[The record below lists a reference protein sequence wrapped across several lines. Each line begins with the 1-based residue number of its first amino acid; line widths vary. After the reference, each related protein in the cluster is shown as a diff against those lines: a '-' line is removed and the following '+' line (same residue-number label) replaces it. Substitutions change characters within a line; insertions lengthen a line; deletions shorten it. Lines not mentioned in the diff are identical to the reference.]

1 MNKTDY
7 VIVGKIASTY
17 GVQGWLKVVSYTES
31 TYDIAEY
38 TPWYV
43 EESGSFKPI
52 DVTEVRE
59 YGKGII
65 VKFAGYDNPEK
76 AKLLTGKKIGIL
88 RSQLPALD
96 KDEYYWSDLE
106 GLTVI
111 NQNGVNLGQIVYLI
125 ETGSNDVLVVKGET
139 EHAIPYLPND
149 VIISIDLANKIMRV
163 DWELI

>member
-1 MNKTDY
+1 MNKSDY

-17 GVQGWLKVVSYTES
+17 GVHGWLKLVSYTEPS
-31 TYDIAEY
+31 VGITEY
-38 TPWYV
+38 QPWHL
-43 EESGSFKPI
+43 EEKDGFKPV

-59 YGKGII
+59 YGKGFI
-65 VKFAGYDNPEK
+65 VKFAGYDSPEK
-76 AKLLTGKKIGIL
+76 ARILTGKKIAIL
-88 RSQLPALD
+88 RSQFPALD

-111 NQNGVNLGQIVYLI
+111 DQNGVTLGQIVYLI

-139 EHAIPYLPND
+139 EHAIPYLLND
-149 VIISIDLANKIMRV
+149 VIKSIDLANKIMRV

>member
-7 VIVGKIASTY
+7 VMVGKIASTY
-17 GVQGWLKVVSYTES
+17 GVQGWLKVVSYTEMPYS
-31 TYDIAEY
+31 IAEY
-38 TPWYV
+38 KPWYI
-43 EESGSFKPI
+43 EESGSYKPI
-52 DVTEVRE
+52 DVTDVRE

-65 VKFAGYDNPEK
+65 VKFKGYDNPEK
-76 AKLLTGKKIGIL
+76 AKVLTGKKIAIL
-88 RSQLPALD
+88 RSKLPALD

-111 NQNGVNLGQIVYLI
+111 NQNGENLGQIIYII

-149 VIISIDLANKIMRV
+149 VIKSIDLVNKIMHV

>member
-7 VIVGKIASTY
+7 LIVGKIASTY
-17 GVQGWLKVVSYTES
+17 GVQGWLKVVSYTEP
-31 TYDIAEY
+31 TQGIADY
-38 TPWYV
+38 TPWYL
-43 EESGSFKPI
+43 EENGGFEPI

-65 VKFAGYDNPEK
+65 AKFVGYDNPEK
-76 AKLLTGKKIGIL
+76 ARLMTGKRIAIL
-88 RSQLPALD
+88 RSQLPSLD

-111 NQNGVNLGQIVYLI
+111 DQNGVNLGQIVYII

-139 EHAIPYLPND
+139 EHAIPYLLND
-149 VIISIDLANKIMRV
+149 VIKSIDLANKIMRV

>member
-1 MNKTDY
+1 MNQNAY

-17 GVQGWLKVVSYTES
+17 GVQGWLKVISYTES
-31 TYDIAEY
+31 TCGIAEY
-38 TPWYV
+38 KPWYL
-43 EESGSFKPI
+43 EESGDFQAI

-65 VKFAGYDNPEK
+65 VKFVGYDNPEK
-76 AKLLTGKKIGIL
+76 ARLLTGKKIAIL

-111 NQNGVNLGQIVYLI
+111 NQDGVNLGQIVYI
-125 ETGSNDVLVVKGET
+125 METGSNDVLVVKGEV
-139 EHAIPYLPND
+139 EHAIPYLPD
-149 VIISIDLANKIMRV
+149 VILNIDLANKIMRV

>member
-1 MNKTDY
+1 MNKADY

-17 GVQGWLKVVSYTES
+17 GVQGWLKVISYTES
-31 TYDIAEY
+31 TVGIAEY
-38 TPWYV
+38 TPWYL
-43 EESGSFKPI
+43 EEKGGFKAI
-52 DVTEVRE
+52 DVTDVRE

-65 VKFAGYDNPEK
+65 VKFVGYDNPEK
-76 AKLLTGKKIGIL
+76 ARLLTGKKVAIL
-88 RSQLPALD
+88 RSQLPALE
-96 KDEYYWSDLE
+96 KDEYYWNDLI

-111 NQNGVNLGQIVYLI
+111 NQNGVTLGQIVYII

-149 VIISIDLANKIMRV
+149 VIKSIDLANKIMRV